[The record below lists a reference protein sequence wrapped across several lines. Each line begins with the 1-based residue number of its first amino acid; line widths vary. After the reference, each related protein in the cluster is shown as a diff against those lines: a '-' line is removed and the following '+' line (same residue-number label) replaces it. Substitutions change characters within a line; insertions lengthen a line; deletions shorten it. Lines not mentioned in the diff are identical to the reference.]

1 LKTGVFLQNLDGDKV
16 WLMMNMKA
24 QLELAEPGYVF
35 RKIFRLQL
43 VCHDQIVRIAKSR
56 IASPYLF
63 KKNKIK
69 FKFPKKENISLI
81 FELES
86 LFWCQK
92 LRLEPLIS
100 DLFSKKI

>member
-63 KKNKIK
+63 KKKKKI
-69 FKFPKKENISLI
+69 KFPKKFQRKTFSI

-86 LFWCQK
+86 LFWC
-92 LRLEPLIS
+92 
-100 DLFSKKI
+100 